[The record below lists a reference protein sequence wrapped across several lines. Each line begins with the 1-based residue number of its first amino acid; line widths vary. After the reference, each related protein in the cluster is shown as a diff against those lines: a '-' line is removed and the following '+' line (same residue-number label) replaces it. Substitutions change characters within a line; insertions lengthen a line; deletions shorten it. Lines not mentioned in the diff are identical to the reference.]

1 MPSSSQPLAGL
12 RILDVTHHVA
22 GPFATRLLAAY
33 GADVI
38 KIEPPGGDP
47 ARRAPSSVDGAP
59 AEGVSTRFLYLNTD
73 KRSLVLD
80 LRSNEG
86 RERFL
91 ALARDADAVVEN
103 FAPGVL
109 DALGLGWPVL
119 HALKPRL
126 VLTSISNFGQT
137 GPHRDWAGTNLTL
150 FAAGGQMGLTGD
162 PDREPLVNG
171 GTQALMQ
178 AGLHGFAATV
188 TAIFGARRSG
198 RGAWVDISIQ
208 EVQAASL
215 EGAGPAALW
224 YGTDGMRTGN
234 RLSAMWGIYPCAD
247 GFVGCSVLERNVPNL
262 LRAIGREDLLTDP
275 QFRDPAWRLANN
287 DEVVAVLLAFFMEH
301 TKQELLAIA
310 QRYRVPFGYIATVEE
325 LLAWP
330 ALAEKGFWREVD
342 HPEAGRLRYPG
353 PPFTID
359 GGESFSLKLNPDTAF
374 IQPWQLRDIRRTAA
388 TILAELGHPIE
399 VVDKILNHANGR
411 SGSGRTINSVARIY
425 IKHEFLEERRRAL
438 QDLGEYIRKLVQGN
452 P

>member
-234 RLSAMWGIYPCAD
+234 RLSAMWGI
-247 GFVGCSVLERNVPNL
+247 
-262 LRAIGREDLLTDP
+262 
-275 QFRDPAWRLANN
+275 
-287 DEVVAVLLAFFMEH
+287 
-301 TKQELLAIA
+301 
-310 QRYRVPFGYIATVEE
+310 
-325 LLAWP
+325 
-330 ALAEKGFWREVD
+330 
-342 HPEAGRLRYPG
+342 
-353 PPFTID
+353 
-359 GGESFSLKLNPDTAF
+359 
-374 IQPWQLRDIRRTAA
+374 
-388 TILAELGHPIE
+388 
-399 VVDKILNHANGR
+399 
-411 SGSGRTINSVARIY
+411 
-425 IKHEFLEERRRAL
+425 
-438 QDLGEYIRKLVQGN
+438 
-452 P
+452 